1 MKIKSADRLEG
12 LAFVGVFN
20 AASFANLM
28 GDLDT
33 TRRFLDGL
41 SKIGLVTYEW
51 KKELNGNESKHQPGN
66 KVIVV
71 FW

>member
-41 SKIGLVTYEW
+41 SKIGLVTYE
-51 KKELNGNESKHQPGN
+51 
-66 KVIVV
+66 
-71 FW
+71 